1 MCISNVIQF
10 ESCDMVLN
18 FVLCNIT
25 LMLCVVYTFF
35 TDVQYLSIGFLQS
48 TSAHQVEHLLLSKQ
62 DEGARASATD
72 MQENVN
78 SSKLSGFGKA
88 TQITLN
94 FQQES

>member
-35 TDVQYLSIGFLQS
+35 TDVQYL
-48 TSAHQVEHLLLSKQ
+48 
-62 DEGARASATD
+62 
-72 MQENVN
+72 
-78 SSKLSGFGKA
+78 
-88 TQITLN
+88 
-94 FQQES
+94 